1 MTYRNN
7 GAVGALLDEY
17 EKAMRDLI
25 DVIRPLSPET
35 LQKTRDPH
43 TQHADCRSIQTVLTH
58 VVRAGLCYEIEIR
71 RSRGE
76 ALPYAERELLDNA
89 EQYRKALLGVIQS
102 AEKLFAD
109 YPDMPLEEYDND
121 RKIKVAWGQLY
132 DVEQMMEHA
141 IVHVLRHRRQI
152 ERWLRQESTADH
164 QK

>member
-1 MTYRNN
+1 MGGQNIARLGERTVAR
-7 GAVGALLDEY
+7 GTHS
-17 EKAMRDLI
+17 RDGFY
-25 DVIRPLSPET
+25 
-35 LQKTRDPH
+35 
-43 TQHADCRSIQTVLTH
+43 
-58 VVRAGLCYEIEIR
+58 VR
-71 RSRGE
+71 E

-152 ERWLRQESTADH
+152 ERWLLQESTAGH